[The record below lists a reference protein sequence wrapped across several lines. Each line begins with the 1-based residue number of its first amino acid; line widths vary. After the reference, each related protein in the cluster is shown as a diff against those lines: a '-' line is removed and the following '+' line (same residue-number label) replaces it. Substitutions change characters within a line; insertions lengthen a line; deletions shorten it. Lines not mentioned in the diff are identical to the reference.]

1 MPFSITTKDGI
12 TINNI
17 PDDVAPDSDQIR
29 TRVTELR
36 QQNMATQVQEQKQEQ
51 PAFRREPPG
60 FLQTL
65 QGEAELGATV
75 LTGAIL
81 EPLAGAAGIVQS
93 LNPFADP
100 GAGARAVE
108 SVRNLSFKPGEA
120 GLGVAKSIGEIAKS
134 VTPQFIQDF
143 AGLVGNKFSEF
154 QEATFERYGP
164 IAGTAVA
171 VAPVA
176 VLEAVPGFFALK
188 KARNLPTTFADEAIE
203 ETGDAARNAGETTI
217 KTDIQPEAKD
227 FESIE
232 LDLKNQ
238 ETVNLVGEIRPDAEI
253 LQSAN
258 NLGVDLNPSHYS
270 TNQAFIEMEQALK
283 ADPSSK
289 LSQIEQ
295 TAILK
300 TGQEADRLI
309 TDLGGTLDKS
319 LLDAN
324 VKADIQK
331 TITNLEVEGSK
342 AYSAVNQAIPQ
353 NVKVNPDTAIKYI
366 SKRLDDLGGNKTL
379 LSKAEKQLLALT
391 ELKNNPTYGALDQIR
406 RNVGEALNK
415 QTGPFRDDEERILN
429 QVYGALS
436 NDQQGAADAF
446 GVGADYE
453 MGRKIVST
461 RKDLEKEALN
471 LFGRDI
477 ETGSILPKLKTA
489 AGKLTKGDI
498 STFKKLINSLPK
510 SRRSEAAAT
519 MLNEFFTSGQR
530 KGGAIGGGFPSAFES
545 LNRNPGAKKIIF
557 DNLPPGAEKRFND
570 LGKVATGIFKAKKF
584 ENVSGTGRAI
594 IAAFNNGNILQ
605 KVIESGV
612 ARGTAR
618 VVPGGGIAADL
629 VSSSLRGARGEQTKK
644 AIDFLTSPA
653 FIRSLEDAALGNRV
667 SAEKITNTKVF
678 KNWLTAQSP
687 DIKTEIAAIGFIPWL
702 VGEREVPQN

>member
-17 PDDVAPDSDQIR
+17 PDELAPDSPEVRAKVAEQRKTRMGAQI
-29 TRVTELR
+29 EEQR
-36 QQNMATQVQEQKQEQ
+36 QAQ
-51 PAFRREPPG
+51 PAFTRETPG
-60 FLQTL
+60 FLRTL
-65 QGEAELGATV
+65 QGEVELGATV
-75 LTGAIL
+75 LTGALL

-108 SVRNLSFKPGEA
+108 SVRSLAFKPGQE
-120 GLGVAKSIGEIAKS
+120 GLEVAKSIGEIAKS

-143 AGLVGNKFSEF
+143 AGFVGDKFGEF
-154 QEATFERYGP
+154 QEATFQRYGP
-164 IAGTAVA
+164 AAGTAVA

-176 VLEAVPGFFALK
+176 VLEAVPGFFAIK

-217 KTDIQPEAKD
+217 KTEIQPEAKD
-227 FESIE
+227 FETIE
-232 LDLKNQ
+232 TDLRNQ
-238 ETVNLVGEIRPDAEI
+238 NTANLVGEIRPDAEI

-270 TNQAFIEMEQALK
+270 TNQAFIELEQALK
-283 ADPSSK
+283 ADPQSK

-295 TAILK
+295 TAILR

-324 VKADIQK
+324 VKTDIQK
-331 TITNLEVEGSK
+331 TIAKLEVEGSK
-342 AYSAVNQAIPQ
+342 AYNAVNQAVPQ
-353 NVKVNPDTAIKYI
+353 NAKVNPDTAIKYI
-366 SKRLDDLGGNKTL
+366 AKRLDDLGGNKTL
-379 LSKAEKQLLALT
+379 LSKSERQLLALT
-391 ELKNNPTYGALDQIR
+391 QLKNNPTYGALDQVR

-415 QTGPFRDDEERILN
+415 QSGPFRDDEERILN

-436 NDQQGAADAF
+436 NDQQGVADAF

-477 ETGSILPKLKTA
+477 ETGSILPKLKIA
-489 AGKLTKGDI
+489 AGKLTKGDV
-498 STFKKLINSLPK
+498 STFKKLMNSLPK
-510 SRRSEAAAT
+510 SRRGEAAAT

-530 KGGAIGGGFPSAFES
+530 KGGAIGGGFPSAFEA

-570 LGKVATGIFKAKKF
+570 LGRVATGIFKAKRF

-612 ARGTAR
+612 ARGAAR

-644 AIDFLTSPA
+644 AIDLLTSPA
-653 FIRSLEDAALGNRV
+653 FKASLENAALGNQV
-667 SAEKITNTKVF
+667 VADAITKTKVF

-687 DIKTEIAAIGFIPWL
+687 DIRTEIAAIGFIPWL
-702 VGEREVPQN
+702 TQDIMTEEQ

>member
-17 PDDVAPDSDQIR
+17 PDDVAPDSQQLRDK
-29 TRVTELR
+29 VTQLR
-36 QQNMATQVQEQKQEQ
+36 QERMGAQVEEQRLAQ
-51 PAFRREPPG
+51 PEFTREPPG
-60 FLQTL
+60 FLRTL
-65 QGEAELGATV
+65 QGEAEIGGAI
-75 LTGAIL
+75 LTGA
-81 EPLAGAAGIVQS
+81 PLFPISGAAGIVQS

-100 GAGARAVE
+100 GASARAVE
-108 SVRNLSFKPGEA
+108 AVNNLAFKPGVEGIA
-120 GLGVAKSIGEIAKS
+120 VVKSLGEIIKSI
-134 VTPQFIQDF
+134 TPQFIQDF
-143 AGLVGNKFSEF
+143 AGFLGNKFDEVKESTF
-154 QEATFERYGP
+154 QRYGP
-164 IAGTAVA
+164 LAGTAIA
-171 VAPVA
+171 ILPEAI
-176 VLEAVPGFFALK
+176 LEFVPGFFALK
-188 KARNLPTTFADEAIE
+188 KARGLRTTLADEAIE
-203 ETGDAARNAGETTI
+203 ETGDAARNAGETTL
-217 KTDIQPEAKD
+217 KTEIQPELKD
-227 FESIE
+227 FETIE
-232 LDLKNQ
+232 TDLRNQ
-238 ETVNLVGEIRPDAEI
+238 NTTNLVGEIRPDAEI
-253 LQSAN
+253 LESAN

-283 ADPSSK
+283 ADPQSK

-295 TAILK
+295 NAILK

-324 VKADIQK
+324 VRGDIQK
-331 TITNLEVEGSK
+331 NIAKLEVEGSK
-342 AYSAVNQAIPQ
+342 AYSAVNKAVPQ
-353 NVKVNPDTAIKYI
+353 NVKVNPDTVIKYI
-366 SKRLDDLGGNKTL
+366 AKRLDDLGGNKAL
-379 LSKAEKQLLALT
+379 LSRAERQLLELT
-391 ELKNNPTYGALDQIR
+391 ELKKNPTYGALDQVR

-415 QTGPFRDDEERILN
+415 QSGPFQGDEERILN

-436 NDQQGAADAF
+436 NDQQGVADAF

-477 ETGSILPKLKTA
+477 ETGSLLPKLKVA
-489 AGKLTKGDI
+489 AGKLTKGDV
-498 STFKKLINSLPK
+498 STFKKLMNSLPK
-510 SRRSEAAAT
+510 NRRAEAAAT

-530 KGGAIGGGFPSAFES
+530 KAGAIGGGFPSAFAA

-612 ARGTAR
+612 ARGAAR
-618 VVPGGGIAADL
+618 IVPGGGISADL
-629 VSSSLRGARGEQTKK
+629 ASSFLRGARGEQTKK

-653 FIRSLEDAALGNRV
+653 FIKSLQDAAVGNSV
-667 SAEKITNTKVF
+667 SAERITNTKVF
-678 KNWLTAQSP
+678 KNWITAQRP
-687 DIKTEIAAIGFIPWL
+687 EIKTEIAAIGFIPWL
-702 VGEREVPQN
+702 TQQRTIEEQ